1 MNIYDNLPSELQRK
15 IKYFLL
21 EHPCARIIKDEIIK
35 LKCDRIY
42 KFKVEGTPTIVVDG
56 LDFFCNTYFSQFE
69 DHSTSTDFNEQ
80 LFDLLFEVT
89 DTSDDDD

>member
-1 MNIYDNLPSELQRK
+1 MNIYYNLPNDLQSW
-15 IKYFLL
+15 IIYYVL
-21 EHPCARIIKDEIIK
+21 EHPTAKMIKDEIIK

-80 LFDLLFEVT
+80 LFDLLFDVT
-89 DTSDDDD
+89 DTSDDD

>member
-1 MNIYDNLPSELQRK
+1 MEIYYNLPNCLQSE
-15 IKYFLL
+15 IIYYIL
-21 EHPCARIIKDEIIK
+21 EHPTAKMIKDEIIK

-89 DTSDDDD
+89 DTSDDD